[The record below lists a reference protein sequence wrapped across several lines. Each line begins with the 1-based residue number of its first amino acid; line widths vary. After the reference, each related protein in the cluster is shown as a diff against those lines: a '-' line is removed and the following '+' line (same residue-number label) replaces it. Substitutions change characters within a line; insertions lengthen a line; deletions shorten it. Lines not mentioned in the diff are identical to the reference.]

1 MEKKNKMEERVSDV
15 EDWFHWVCFITYR
28 VLQLKHE
35 IVMMIVVNVTMKTTS
50 ITLTMMTIKG
60 LI

>member
-1 MEKKNKMEERVSDV
+1 MEERVSDV
-15 EDWFHWVCFITYR
+15 EDWFHWFFLITYR
-28 VLQLKHE
+28 VLHLKHE

-50 ITLTMMTIKG
+50 ITLTMMTIKA

>member
-1 MEKKNKMEERVSDV
+1 MEERVSDI

-50 ITLTMMTIKG
+50 ITVTMMTIKA
-60 LI
+60 LM